1 MPVRIVIVGGGI
13 AGILLAT
20 KLGRQFAQ
28 SSSATITL
36 IDKSP
41 THVWKPMLHTIA
53 AGTRDIQQQQVALLA
68 HARENGYRYLRGE
81 MVGLDRSRRVVALGE
96 MSGPNGER
104 MLVPRLIGY
113 DILVLALGST
123 ANDFGVPGVKQHCY
137 FIDSQGQA
145 EGFNLAL
152 RARAA
157 RSIDRDEPLRIAVV
171 GGGATGVELSA
182 ELSRLLEVASTYG
195 HASLR
200 ERLELT
206 LFEAGARL
214 LPAFPQKISAASQER
229 LEEIGIRVRTSAAV
243 KGATQE
249 GLVNANGK
257 IVGADL
263 MVWAAGVKAPDFMS
277 SLAGLETNRAN
288 QIVVRG
294 TLQSMTDD
302 HVFAIGDCASLTPT
316 EQVRPLAPTAQLA
329 TQQAEHLG
337 RHLPRWLSGSAL
349 PDFQFR
355 DFGSLVTLS
364 HYDAFGALGKL
375 GLYRGGCIRGRLAQL
390 GHMMVY
396 RRHQTSVHGLGKAAL
411 LWSVEKMNS
420 WVQPEVRL
428 A

>member
-20 KLGRQFAQ
+20 KFGRQY
-28 SSSATITL
+28 SHSRSATVTL

-53 AGTRDIQQQQVALLA
+53 AGTHDIQQQRVVLLA
-68 HARENGYRYLRGE
+68 HARENGYRYVRGE
-81 MVGLDRSRRVVALGE
+81 MVGLDRSRRTVALGE
-96 MSGPNGER
+96 MNGPDGKS
-104 MLVPRLIGY
+104 MLVPRSMEY
-113 DILVLALGST
+113 DVLVLALGST
-123 ANDFGVPGVKQHCY
+123 ANDFGVTGVAQHCH
-137 FIDSQGQA
+137 FIDSQREA
-145 EGFNLAL
+145 EDFNLAL

-157 RSIDRDEPLRIAVV
+157 RSIDRDEALRIAVV

-200 ERLELT
+200 QRLELT
-206 LFEAGARL
+206 LCEAGARL
-214 LPAFPQKISAASQER
+214 LPTFPEYISAASQER
-229 LEEIGIRVRTSAAV
+229 LEEIGIRVRTSTAV
-243 KGATQE
+243 KEATPE
-249 GLVNANGK
+249 GFMNAEGN
-257 IVGADL
+257 IIEADL

-277 SLAGLETNRAN
+277 SLAGLEANRAN
-288 QIVVRG
+288 QIVLRS
-294 TLQSMTDD
+294 TLQSVADD

-316 EQVRPLAPTAQLA
+316 DHPRPLAPTAQVA

-337 RHLPRWLSGSAL
+337 RHLPQWLKGSAL

-364 HYDAFGALGKL
+364 NYDAFGALGKL

-390 GHMMVY
+390 GHTMVY
-396 RRHQTSVHGLGKAAL
+396 RRHQMSVHGLGKAAL

-420 WVQPEVRL
+420 WVQPEIRL